1 MKFTPRQ
8 IQPFIRLPQ
17 RLDKVLVRGNMNSE
31 NKPHPSVKETL
42 VWARELHANQTDK
55 LGKPYIGHIERV
67 VANLERF
74 FADVTDKQ
82 IHAAY
87 LHDAMEDCGVTRN
100 ILFERGYSEKVV
112 QVIGLV
118 TKPKDKMSNKD
129 YEYWIKQIIDSKD
142 IDAIR
147 VKFADMNDNFNRKR
161 MSLLTSEER
170 NKLNKKYAKS
180 YRMLEEVVNV
190 EVE

>member
-1 MKFTPRQ
+1 
-8 IQPFIRLPQ
+8 
-17 RLDKVLVRGNMNSE
+17 MNSE

-100 ILFERGYSEKVV
+100 ILFERGYSERVV

-147 VKFADMNDNFNRKR
+147 VKFADMNDNFNKKR
-161 MSLLTSEER
+161 MALLTAEER
-170 NKLNKKYAKS
+170 NKLNKKYTKS
-180 YRMLEEVVNV
+180 YSMLVEAINV
-190 EVE
+190 EVEQS